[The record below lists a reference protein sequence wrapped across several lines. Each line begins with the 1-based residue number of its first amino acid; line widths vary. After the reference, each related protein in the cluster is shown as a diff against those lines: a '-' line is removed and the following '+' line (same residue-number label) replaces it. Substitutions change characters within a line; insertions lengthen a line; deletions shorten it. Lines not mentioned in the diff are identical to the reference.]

1 MPGATLKRLPPA
13 GFFALGLFVVL
24 WSLFSTPGRMLYTR
38 YAEEWTM
45 FNPAWALS
53 TFFAGWSYQLH
64 LGYANDQEPSYVG
77 GLSLLL
83 SGISAAFGTSWASVL
98 YPAFITAFSYAA
110 FVCYAR
116 SQFKTIP
123 LALICLAG
131 VFYAAN
137 PLSTSFVHDGYSGIL
152 FAWALLPVLLRLVD
166 IAEAGN
172 GSLLLAIPLVL
183 IAGEMFLLPELLID
197 VIAVIVLRFGA
208 LRRTLARNRW
218 IVPGLIAGLAV
229 NAYWAFP
236 LIAYLKM
243 HAVIPKLAETQGD
256 IATVSQY
263 ASLDNVILLRAYPEN
278 WTSVFTVPE
287 CTSCA
292 YYSTAGFWLP
302 MSLLAVTAFVGLIHK
317 RQWPLLVL
325 VVAALL
331 LATGTHYKGSLLALP
346 YEFVMALPIYGIF
359 RGAGLFMCIGLFG
372 YAIGLC
378 AAFEALWTSP
388 AVRSAGPEGAP
399 G

>member
-1 MPGATLKRLPPA
+1 MPGATLKRIPPA
-13 GFFALGLFVVL
+13 GYFALGLFVVL
-24 WSLFSTPGRMLYTR
+24 WSYFSTPGRMLYIR
-38 YAEEWTM
+38 YAELWTM
-45 FNPAWALS
+45 FNPSWALS
-53 TFFAGWSYQLH
+53 TFFSGWSYQLH
-64 LGYANDQEPSYVG
+64 LGYASDQEPSYVG
-77 GLSLLL
+77 GLSLFLMGL
-83 SGISAAFGTSWASVL
+83 STVFGTAWASVL

-110 FVCYAR
+110 FVWYAR

-123 LALICLAG
+123 PALICLAA

-152 FAWALLPVLLRLVD
+152 FAWALLPVLLRLID
-166 IAEAGN
+166 IAEEGN

-183 IAGEMFLLPELLID
+183 IAGEMFILPELLID
-197 VIAVIVLRFGA
+197 LMAVVVLRFGV
-208 LRRTLARNRW
+208 LRRSLTRNPW

-236 LIAYLKM
+236 LIVYLKM

-302 MSLLAVTAFVGLIHK
+302 MSLLVATAFAGLVHK
-317 RQWPLLVL
+317 RQWSLLFA
-325 VVAALL
+325 VVAAIL
-331 LATGTHYKGSLLALP
+331 LATGTHYKGGPLALP
-346 YEFVMALPIYGIF
+346 YEFVMSLPIYGIF
-359 RGAGLFMCIGLFG
+359 RGAELFMCVGVFG

-378 AAFEALWTSP
+378 AAFEGLWTSP
-388 AVRSAGPEGAP
+388 AVRSAAPEGAP